1 MIVKTLL
8 AAIVAGLI
16 AGVFMTAAQ
25 EWRITP
31 LILHAEEFEGE
42 APAATEQPA
51 AEQPATPDHQQHS
64 SLSGAPTFAAML
76 SALSPITPAYAHE
89 HEGEHEEGGIMFGM
103 SRFSGTLAANLVTG
117 AGFSLLLAGISLV
130 IGYPLTLANG
140 ALWGAFGWLAVH
152 LLPAIGLPPELP
164 GFPAA
169 ELGDR
174 QAWWGATVLLSAAGL
189 YLLALRREI
198 VAKLAGLALVA
209 APHLYGAPQP
219 LDISSNVPAVLGA
232 EFAVAALATTLAF
245 WIVLGIVSGFINDRF
260 LTAN

>member
-25 EWRITP
+25 ELRVTP

-42 APAATEQPA
+42 APAAPGQPAGEQPA
-51 AEQPATPDHQQHS
+51 PTDHQHS
-64 SLSGAPTFAAML
+64 SLSGASTLSNALAAI
-76 SALSPITPAYAHE
+76 SPVTPAYAHE
-89 HEGEHEEGGIMFGM
+89 HEGEPEEGGIMFGM

-130 IGYPLTLANG
+130 IGYPITLANG

-152 LLPAIGLPPELP
+152 LLPAVGLPPELP

-174 QAWWGATVLLSAAGL
+174 QAWWLATVLLSAAGL

-198 VAKLAGLALVA
+198 VAKLAGLVLVA
-209 APHLYGAPQP
+209 APHLYGAPLP

-260 LTAN
+260 LRVN